1 MNETRVVMDGLG
13 FPESTRWRDGRIWL
27 CNWGSGE
34 VLAMTP
40 DGKAEV
46 VARLAPRTLPFSID
60 WLPDGRLLVVDGPRR
75 LLLRRQ
81 GHQGPIEV
89 VADLSELGP
98 APLNELVVD
107 GAGNAYVNGSSGLVV
122 LVRPDGTVQQVAD
135 GLRFPNGMALVD
147 DGRTL
152 VVADSHAQELVG
164 YDVRRDGTLSG
175 RRVWAKVEHAPDG
188 ICADA
193 DGAIWAASVPGQGC
207 VRVREGGEVLDA
219 ITVDRGCFA
228 CMLGGEDGRTLFI
241 AAAEW
246 RGMEAAM
253 SDGPGLTG
261 QLLAAPG
268 QPAAH
273 AGRP

>member
-1 MNETRVVMDGLG
+1 VSGPHVVLDGLG
-13 FPESTRWRDGRIWL
+13 FPESVRWRDGRVWL

-34 VLAMTP
+34 VLTVTP
-40 DGKAEV
+40 DGTAEV
-46 VARLAPRTLPFSID
+46 AARLAPRTLPFSID

-75 LLLRRQ
+75 LLLRQHGRD
-81 GHQGPIEV
+81 ESLDV
-89 VADLSELGP
+89 VADLGGLGP

-107 GAGNAYVNGSSGLVV
+107 HAGNAYVNGASGAVV
-122 LVRPDGTVQQVAD
+122 LVRPNGEVRQVAD

-147 DGRTL
+147 EGRTL

-164 YDVRRDGTLSG
+164 YDVAQDGTLTG
-175 RRVWAKVEHAPDG
+175 RRIWAGLDHAPDG

-193 DGAIWAASVPGQGC
+193 DGAVWVATVPGRGC
-207 VRVREGGEVLDA
+207 LRVREGGEVLDV

-246 RGMEAAM
+246 RGMDAAM
-253 SDGPGLTG
+253 TEGPGLTG
-261 QLLAAPG
+261 RLLAAPR
-268 QPAAH
+268 QPAEH